1 MNIVELVNR
10 GWTATLRSDPG
21 LPGGEETAL
30 ATRIPGWNAMS
41 WAGRM
46 VHRAAYGFDENGE
59 LVIGIGQMS
68 DPETRLAVEASLA
81 VEAQGEGFALPGREM
96 PGSDE
101 RLRKILQDRSARE
114 PVKHDD
120 SAVVWMGEDQSVVY
134 TCEQGWGITRA
145 GGTGTRLPLRVLRE
159 RETST
164 CGKTTTGSNRTGACP
179 DEEKRRSANMRQ
191 LHQRGARRIPQP
203 PRP

>member
-21 LPGGEETAL
+21 MPGGKETAL

-41 WAGRM
+41 WAGQM

-59 LVIGIGQMS
+59 LVIGIGQMA

-114 PVKHDD
+114 PVKYDD

-134 TCEQGWGITRA
+134 TCEQGWGIP
-145 GGTGTRLPLRVLRE
+145 GLVE
-159 RETST
+159 REPAFHCEFS
-164 CGKTTTGSNRTGACP
+164 GRGDLHLWQDNYGQQP
-179 DEEKRRSANMRQ
+179 DWSM
-191 LHQRGARRIPQP
+191 P
-203 PRP
+203 

>member
-21 LPGGEETAL
+21 MPGGKETAL

-41 WAGRM
+41 WAGQM

-59 LVIGIGQMS
+59 LVIGIGQMA

-114 PVKHDD
+114 PVKYDG

-134 TCEQGWGITRA
+134 TCEQGWGIP
-145 GGTGTRLPLRVLRE
+145 RLVE
-159 RETST
+159 REPTFHCEFS
-164 CGKTTTGSNRTGACP
+164 GRGDLHPWQDNYGQQP
-179 DEEKRRSANMRQ
+179 DWSM
-191 LHQRGARRIPQP
+191 P
-203 PRP
+203 